1 MEYFPIGLDDRSNG
15 VAHTARVKAKK
26 DPARKLAKRKFAGF
40 PAMKTLAPRLYRDRV
55 QSLYDGPRGA
65 GLAIASLVSMHSPLV
80 GRMFRRGQFDV
91 TQAQAILDIG
101 SGAGQII
108 KHLVRCAPAGAHI
121 VGIDISHQ
129 MLKRARKQIP
139 SSRPVLITADMT
151 HLPFPDETFD
161 VITCGYVLEHLQD
174 PMPGLME
181 FRRVLKP
188 GGRLLMLVTEDTVPG
203 VWTSRTWKC
212 RTHNRKELH
221 DAFVAAGLPWRDQKW
236 MTPMHRFLKLGG
248 IVFEAEK
255 RDLAVAPVPLNH
267 A

>member
-1 MEYFPIGLDDRSNG
+1 MSQDVS
-15 VAHTARVKAKK
+15 AKTANKSSR
-26 DPARKLAKRKFAGF
+26 RRAKRIFAGF
-40 PAMKTLAPRLYRDRV
+40 PAMKTLATHKYNDRV
-55 QSLYDGPRGA
+55 RSLYDGPKGA

-80 GRMFRRGQFDV
+80 GRMFKRRQFDV
-91 TQAQAILDIG
+91 TGATAILDIG

-108 KHLVRCAPAGAHI
+108 KHLVRFAPPDARI
-121 VGIDISHQ
+121 VGIDLSHQ
-129 MLKRARKQIP
+129 MLRRARKQIP
-139 SSRPVLITADMT
+139 STRPVLIAAEMT

-161 VITCGYVLEHLQD
+161 VITCGYVLEYLLD

-212 RTHNRKELH
+212 RTHNREELKKSF
-221 DAFVAAGLPWRDQKW
+221 DAAGLPWRDQKW
-236 MTPMHRFLKLGG
+236 MTPLHRFLQLGG

-255 RDLAVAPVPLNH
+255 SDLAAH
-267 A
+267 CS

>member
-1 MEYFPIGLDDRSNG
+1 MAEKT
-15 VAHTARVKAKK
+15 VVEKKKK
-26 DPARKLAKRKFAGF
+26 DAKKLAKRKFAGF

-55 QSLYDGPRGA
+55 KSLYDGPKGA

-80 GRMFRRGQFDV
+80 GRMFDRREFDV
-91 TQAQAILDIG
+91 TTAQSILDIG

-108 KHLVRCAPAGAHI
+108 KHLVRCAPENAHI

-139 SSRPVLITADMT
+139 SHRPVLITADMT
-151 HLPFPDETFD
+151 HLPFPEETFD

-174 PMPGLME
+174 PMPGLLE
-181 FRRVLKP
+181 FRRVLKT
-188 GGRLLMLVTEDTVPG
+188 GGRLLMLVTEDTMPG

-236 MTPMHRFLKLGG
+236 MTPLHRFLKLGG

-255 RDLAVAPVPLNH
+255 CELGAK
-267 A
+267 

>member
-1 MEYFPIGLDDRSNG
+1 
-15 VAHTARVKAKK
+15 VAEKTAIEKKKK
-26 DPARKLAKRKFAGF
+26 DSTRKLAKRRFAGF
-40 PAMKTLAPRLYRDRV
+40 PAMKTLTAHKYRDRV
-55 QSLYDGPRGA
+55 KSLYDGPKGA

-80 GRMFRRGQFDV
+80 GRMFRRGDFDV
-91 TQAQAILDIG
+91 TSAQAILDIG

-108 KHLVRCAPAGAHI
+108 KHLVRFAPDNAHI

-129 MLKRARKQIP
+129 MLRRARKQIP
-139 SSRPVLITADMT
+139 STRPVLITADMT

-174 PMPGLME
+174 PMPGLLE
-181 FRRVLKP
+181 FRRVLKT

-221 DAFVAAGLPWRDQKW
+221 DAFVSAGLPWRDTKW
-236 MTPMHRFLKLGG
+236 MTPVHRFLKLGG

-255 RDLAVAPVPLNH
+255 RELAAN
-267 A
+267 

>member
-1 MEYFPIGLDDRSNG
+1 MC
-15 VAHTARVKAKK
+15 VAEKTVVEKKK
-26 DPARKLAKRKFAGF
+26 DSAKKLAKRKFAGF
-40 PAMKTLAPRLYRDRV
+40 PAMRTLAPRLYRDRV
-55 QSLYDGPRGA
+55 KSLYDGPKGA

-80 GRMFRRGQFDV
+80 GRMFRRGEFDV
-91 TQAQAILDIG
+91 TTAQSILDIG

-108 KHLVRCAPAGAHI
+108 KHLVRCAPENAHI

-129 MLKRARKQIP
+129 MLKRARKQIH
-139 SSRPVLITADMT
+139 SHRPVLITADMT

-181 FRRVLKP
+181 FRRVLKT

-221 DAFVAAGLPWRDQKW
+221 DAFVTAGLPWRDTKW
-236 MTPMHRFLKLGG
+236 MTPVHRFLKLGG

-255 RDLAVAPVPLNH
+255 RELAGK
-267 A
+267 